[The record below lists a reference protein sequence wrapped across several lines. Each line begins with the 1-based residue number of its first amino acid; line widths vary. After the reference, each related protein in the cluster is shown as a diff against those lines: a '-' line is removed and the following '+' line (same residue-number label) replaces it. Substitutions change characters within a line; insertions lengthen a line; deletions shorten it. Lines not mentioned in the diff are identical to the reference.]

1 MAQCCV
7 GLVPRLGEVIPD
19 PAGELRPDAP
29 GGGR

>member
-7 GLVPRLGEVIPD
+7 GLVLSLEEMLPD
-19 PAGELRPDAP
+19 PVGALRPSAP